1 MLEAIGRSVKLQVIT
16 LVIGNCLRSGV
27 TYMNTA
33 IIIFIGLQAS
43 GKSSFFRSH
52 FASSHELVSKDCFRN
67 HKSPSQRQ
75 SYLIKTALEAGI
87 SVVVDNTNP
96 TLVDRAS
103 LIQLGRSY
111 NAEIIGYYFRSHLKD
126 CLERNQ
132 QREGKARVPDV
143 GIYAT
148 LHKLTKPFY
157 AEGFDKL
164 FYVKIVGDG
173 NFQVDRWQESEEIFS
188 YNNNEDIDKS

>member
-1 MLEAIGRSVKLQVIT
+1 
-16 LVIGNCLRSGV
+16 
-27 TYMNTA
+27 MNTA

-132 QREGKARVPDV
+132 QREGKERVPDV

-173 NFQVDRWQESEEIFS
+173 DFQVDRWQESEEIFS